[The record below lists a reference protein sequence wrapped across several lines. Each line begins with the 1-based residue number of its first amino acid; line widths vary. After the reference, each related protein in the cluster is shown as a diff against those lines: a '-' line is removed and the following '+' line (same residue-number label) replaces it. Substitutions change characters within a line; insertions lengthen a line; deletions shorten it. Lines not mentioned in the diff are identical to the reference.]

1 MNKNA
6 LRVKTAIKG
15 GKLAANHSR
24 AALKVRTGRKSGGE
38 SLNHARSLP

>member
-1 MNKNA
+1 MKKA
-6 LRVKTAIKG
+6 TLKVKTAIRG

-38 SLNHARSLP
+38 SLNHARSLL